1 MTKRIYSEPRRTCVC
16 DTECYVNYWSI
27 GFRCVETGQV
37 RRFRKYNDSLLD
49 MKGIAN
55 VFYKWRVV
63 SFNGINYDM
72 PMIAKAMSGAS
83 NGELKRASDGIIQAD
98 IRPWQFFELHE
109 VSLPDYI
116 DHIDLM
122 EVSPGSPTKPSLK
135 AYAGRLHSKTMRD
148 LPFEIDRRLNDDDVR
163 VLEAYHDNDLI
174 VTEELYKEL
183 KPQIDIRC
191 QISDQYGIDVRSKS
205 DAQIAEAVI
214 KTEIERETKSRV
226 YRPDVRGG
234 LFNYV
239 PPAWISFKTPEL
251 QDVLQ
256 KVKDTPFAVR
266 GDGVVEMPAFLSEAN
281 IKIGDGVYRMGI
293 GGLHSS
299 ESAVV
304 NYSDDEYVLLDR
316 DVTSYYPS
324 IIIGNGLYPK
334 QLGKAFLT
342 VYKGIIDRRVAAKKR
357 AGDLEKEIRALESRI
372 KEIED
377 GQ

>member
-1 MTKRIYSEPRRTCVC
+1 M
-16 DTECYVNYWSI
+16 
-27 GFRCVETGQV
+27 
-37 RRFRKYNDSLLD
+37 
-49 MKGIAN
+49 
-55 VFYKWRVV
+55 
-63 SFNGINYDM
+63 
-72 PMIAKAMSGAS
+72 
-83 NGELKRASDGIIQAD
+83 
-98 IRPWQFFELHE
+98 
-109 VSLPDYI
+109 
-116 DHIDLM
+116 
-122 EVSPGSPTKPSLK
+122 
-135 AYAGRLHSKTMRD
+135 
-148 LPFEIDRRLNDDDVR
+148 
-163 VLEAYHDNDLI
+163 
-174 VTEELYKEL
+174 
-183 KPQIDIRC
+183 
-191 QISDQYGIDVRSKS
+191 
-205 DAQIAEAVI
+205 
-214 KTEIERETKSRV
+214 
-226 YRPDVRGG
+226 
-234 LFNYV
+234 
-239 PPAWISFKTPEL
+239 PPAWIGFKTPEL